1 MLIDLIILLVVI
13 GVGLYLLNLIPMD
26 ATVRKIVHVV
36 VILFAI
42 YLVLRA
48 LGIVDR
54 IGNL

>member
-36 VILFAI
+36 IILFAI
-42 YLVLRA
+42 LLVLRA